1 MKNYLSLIWLFLFA
15 LIHFSATSQ
24 WSHTQ
29 LPTFTIRAG
38 VATLG
43 SKVYVAGGGR
53 LSTVQAR
60 ATVDIYD
67 LNTQEWTQDK
77 LSVARDIISGVSCGS
92 KVIFAGGYDFDKM
105 VAFSD
110 VDVYDTTT
118 KKWTTL
124 QLLVPRFGIGAFSYE
139 NQVMFA
145 GGLNGFDPA
154 TQKFYSL
161 VEIYNFET
169 QKWTTTSL
177 SESKTAYGAAV
188 SGSKVY
194 IVGGITQSSVSDKIE
209 IYDFKTG
216 TWSMKILPVARGWVA
231 TVAIGNKLIIAGGIT
246 ANNLPTDRVDIY
258 DVETGEWTVSSLS
271 TARATSAVTACD
283 KAFFTGGGKLNI
295 NNLNWETATDVVD
308 IYDPANGEWS
318 LDKLRNP
325 LVNHSVITNSNH
337 ILVIGGTN
345 LTDTYSYV
353 DIYTCLTTN
362 SEIISSETEI
372 LKLYPNPASESVEIN
387 FTGVEKKVCVTIS
400 GISGQK
406 VYKSEFQSVQ
416 KIKLD
421 LTHLKSGIYFV
432 KTETPDYCITKKLI
446 LAKK

>member
-1 MKNYLSLIWLFLFA
+1 MKNCLSIASIIIFA
-15 LIHFSATSQ
+15 LIHLSAFAQ

-38 VATLG
+38 VATLE

-77 LSVARDIISGVSCGS
+77 LSVAREIISGVSCGS
-92 KVIFAGGYDFDKM
+92 KVIFAGGFDFDKM
-105 VAFSD
+105 EPFSD
-110 VDVYDTTT
+110 VDVYDTIT

-124 QLLVPRFGIGAFSYE
+124 QLSVPRFGIGAFSYE

-161 VEIYNFET
+161 VENYNFET

-188 SGSKVY
+188 TGSKVY
-194 IVGGITQSSVSDKIE
+194 IVGGITQNSVSDKIE

-216 TWSMKILPVARGWVA
+216 NWSMKTLPVARGWVA
-231 TVAIGNKLIIAGGIT
+231 TVAMGNKLIIAGGIT
-246 ANNLPTDRVDIY
+246 SNNLPTNRVDIY
-258 DVETGEWTVSSLS
+258 DVETGEWSVSSLS

-283 KAFFTGGGKLNI
+283 KAFFVGGGKLNI

-308 IYDPANGEWS
+308 IYDPATREWS

-325 LVNHSVITNSNH
+325 LINHSIISNSNH
-337 ILVIGGTN
+337 FLVIGGTN
-345 LTDTYSYV
+345 LADTYSYV

-362 SEIISSETEI
+362 SEIITSETEI

-387 FTGVEKKVCVTIS
+387 FSGVEEEVCITIS

-406 VYKSEFQSVQ
+406 VYKSDFHLIQ
-416 KIKLD
+416 KTKLD
-421 LTHLKSGIYFV
+421 LTNLKSGIYIV
-432 KTETPDYCITKKLI
+432 KTETPHFCVAKKLVV
-446 LAKK
+446 AKK

>member
-1 MKNYLSLIWLFLFA
+1 MKNYLPFTWLLILS
-15 LIHFSATSQ
+15 LIHFSAFSQ

-38 VATLG
+38 IATLDN
-43 SKVYVAGGGR
+43 KVYIAGGGR

-67 LNTQEWTQDK
+67 LNTQEWTHDK
-77 LSVARDIISGVSCGS
+77 LSVAREIISGVSCGS
-92 KVIFAGGYDFDKM
+92 KVIFAGGYDFDKL
-105 VAFSD
+105 VPFSD
-110 VDVYDTTT
+110 VDVYDTIT

-124 QLLVPRFGIGAFSYE
+124 QLSVPRFGIGTFSYE

-161 VEIYNFET
+161 VEIYNFDT

-177 SESKTAYGAAV
+177 SEAKTAFGAAV
-188 SGSKVY
+188 SGSNIY
-194 IVGGITQSSVSDKIE
+194 IVGGLTQGSVSNKIE

-216 TWSMKILPVARGWVA
+216 EWSLKTLPVAHGWVSA
-231 TVAIGNKLIIAGGIT
+231 VAIGNKLIIAGGIT

-271 TARATSAVTACD
+271 TARATNSVTVCD
-283 KAFFTGGGKLNI
+283 KAFFAGGGKLNI
-295 NNLNWETATDVVD
+295 NNLIWETASDIVD
-308 IYDPANGEWS
+308 IYDPASGKWS

-325 LVNHSVITNSNH
+325 LVNHSVIASSNH
-337 ILVIGGTN
+337 FLVIGGTN

-362 SEIISSETEI
+362 SEIYSSGADF
-372 LKLYPNPASESVEIN
+372 LRLYPNPASESVEIG
-387 FTGVEKKVCVTIS
+387 FSKVEEKVCLTVT
-400 GISGQK
+400 GISGQN

-421 LTHLKSGIYFV
+421 LPGLKSGIYFV
-432 KTETPDYCITKKLI
+432 KTETPHFCITKKLI
-446 LAKK
+446 IAKK

>member
-1 MKNYLSLIWLFLFA
+1 MKNYLTFSWLLLFA
-15 LIHFSATSQ
+15 LAQLSALAQ

-43 SKVYVAGGGR
+43 NKIYVGGGGR

-77 LSVARDIISGVSCGS
+77 LSVAREIISGVSCGS
-92 KVIFAGGYDFDKM
+92 KVIFAGGYDFDKL
-105 VAFSD
+105 VPFSD
-110 VDVYDTTT
+110 VDVYDTIT

-124 QLLVPRFGIGAFSYE
+124 QLSVARFGIGTFSYE

-161 VEIYNFET
+161 VEIYNFDT

-177 SESKTAYGAAV
+177 SESNTTFGAAV
-188 SGSKVY
+188 SGSKIY
-194 IVGGITQSSVSDKIE
+194 IAGGLTQGSVSNKIE

-216 TWSMKILPVARGWVA
+216 EWSMKTLPVARGWVS

-271 TARATSAVTACD
+271 SARATNAVTTCN
-283 KAFFTGGGKLNI
+283 KAYFAGGGKLNI
-295 NNLNWETATDVVD
+295 NNLTWETATDVVD
-308 IYDPANGEWS
+308 IYDPATGEWS

-325 LVNHSVITNSNH
+325 LVNHSVISSSNH
-337 ILVIGGTN
+337 FLVIGGTN

-362 SEIISSETEI
+362 SEIVPSTADF
-372 LKLYPNPASESVEIN
+372 LKLYPNPTSESAEIN
-387 FTGVEKKVCVTIS
+387 FSAVEEKCCVTIS
-400 GISGQK
+400 GISGQI
-406 VYKSEFQSVQ
+406 VYKSNFQSVQ

-421 LTHLKSGIYFV
+421 LLGLKSGIYFV
-432 KTETPDYCITKKLI
+432 KTETPDFCATRKLIVTKK
-446 LAKK
+446 

>member
-1 MKNYLSLIWLFLFA
+1 MKKHFTLTIFFIIIG
-15 LIHFSATSQ
+15 IHSYSQGQ

-43 SKVYVAGGGR
+43 NKIYVGGGDR

-67 LNTQEWTQDK
+67 LNTQLWTQDK
-77 LSVARDIISGVSCGS
+77 LSVAREIISGVSCGS
-92 KVIFAGGYDFDKM
+92 KVIFAGGYDFDKL
-105 VAFSD
+105 VPFSD
-110 VDVYDTTT
+110 VDVYDTIT

-124 QLLVPRFGIGAFSYE
+124 QLSVPRFGIGTFSYE

-161 VEIYNFET
+161 VEIYNFDT

-177 SESKTAYGAAV
+177 SESKTTFGAAV
-188 SGSKVY
+188 SGSKIY
-194 IVGGITQSSVSDKIE
+194 IAGGLTQGSVSNKIE

-216 TWSMKILPVARGWVA
+216 EWSMKTLPVARGWVS

-258 DVETGEWTVSSLS
+258 DMETGEWTVTSLS
-271 TARATSAVTACD
+271 SARATNAVTTCN
-283 KAFFTGGGKLNI
+283 KAFF
-295 NNLNWETATDVVD
+295 
-308 IYDPANGEWS
+308 
-318 LDKLRNP
+318 
-325 LVNHSVITNSNH
+325 
-337 ILVIGGTN
+337 IGGTN

-362 SEIISSETEI
+362 SEIIPSESGF
-372 LKLYPNPASESVEIN
+372 LKLYPNPASESAEIN
-387 FTGVEKKVCVTIS
+387 FSGVEEKGCVSIS
-400 GISGQK
+400 GISGQI
-406 VYKSEFQSVQ
+406 VYTSDFQSVQ

-421 LTHLKSGIYFV
+421 LPGLKSGIYFV
-432 KTETPDYCITKKLI
+432 KTETPHFCVTKKLVI
-446 LAKK
+446 AKK